1 MKLSEKT
8 IKILKNFSSINQSI
22 LFRTGTII
30 RTRSPMHTIAAQAVV
45 DETFPFEFGIY
56 DLNQF
61 LSVTSLFE
69 DPDFDFQE
77 NHVSISSGD
86 SSSNYYYTDKDM
98 IQGVPEDSTPDF
110 QKELGFNLTESD
122 VKSLIQAANVM
133 QLPNI
138 IIESEADKQEIVIT
152 VKDSKNPTSN
162 NFHKKVGETML
173 TNNFKYVLLV
183 ENIKLLPHSYDVSII
198 TDPFMGVEFSSKYD
212 KIKYWVPV
220 EQGSKFNE

>member
-8 IKILKNFSSINQSI
+8 VKILKNFSSINQSI

-45 DETFPFEFGIY
+45 EETFPFEFGIY

-77 NHVSISSGD
+77 NHVTISSGD

-98 IQGVPEDSTPDF
+98 IQGVPKDTTPDF
-110 QKELGFNLTESD
+110 QKSLGFNLTESD

-138 IIESEADKQEIVIT
+138 IIESETDKQEIVIT

-173 TNNFKYVLLV
+173 NTNFKYILLV

>member
-1 MKLSEKT
+1 MKLSDKT
-8 IKILKNFSSINQSI
+8 IKVLKNFSSINQSM
-22 LFRTGTII
+22 LFRTGSII
-30 RTRSPMHTIAAQAVV
+30 RTKSTTDTIAAQAVV
-45 DETFPFEFGIY
+45 EEMFPFEFGIY

-69 DPDFDFQE
+69 DPEFDFQE
-77 NHVSISSGD
+77 NHVTISSGD

-98 IQGVPEDSTPDF
+98 IVAPKDITPEF
-110 QKELGFNLTESD
+110 QKALGFNLTESD
-122 VKSLIQAANVM
+122 VKSLVQAANVM